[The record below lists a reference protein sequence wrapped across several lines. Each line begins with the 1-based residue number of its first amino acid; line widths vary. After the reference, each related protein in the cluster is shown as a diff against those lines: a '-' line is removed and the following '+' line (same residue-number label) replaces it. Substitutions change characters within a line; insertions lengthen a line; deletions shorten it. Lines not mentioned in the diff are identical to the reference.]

1 MTAIRLPRST
11 AGAIG
16 LLELFAHHDAEI
28 AAVEAQRSA
37 SLARI
42 NAEADA
48 EIAPL
53 LEKREA
59 VRGVLAQWWPSAE
72 AELTEGKRKS
82 ILLGGCKVGKAK
94 GRDRLAI
101 AGDED
106 DVLTLL
112 KTLRWAKPLVQIK
125 YSLDRVAAL
134 KALDGKHA
142 AALGELGLSRE
153 GGEDVFFVKR
163 VEQPGTLA
171 G

>member
-1 MTAIRLPRST
+1 MSAIRLPRST
-11 AGAIG
+11 ASAIG

-53 LEKREA
+53 VEKREA
-59 VRGVLAQWWPSAE
+59 VRAKLAEWWPGAE

-82 ILLGGCKVGKAK
+82 IELGGCKIGTRK
-94 GRDRLAI
+94 GRTSLSV
-101 AGDED
+101 AGEED
-106 DVLTLL
+106 DALTLL
-112 KTLRWAKPLVQIK
+112 KTLRWAKDLVRVK
-125 YSLDRVAAL
+125 YSIDRAATL

-142 AALGELGLSRE
+142 AALAELGLSKAE
-153 GGEDVFFVKR
+153 GEDAFFVER
-163 VEQPGTLA
+163 LA
-171 G
+171 